1 MREKIITDK
10 FSLLQTILIGF
21 FIMLV
26 VRGKVERKKLCH
38 SGAFLNNTKG
48 IREVGARHK
57 NTSMKQ
63 ISDFTL
69 IGENKSVF

>member
-26 VRGKVERKKLCH
+26 VRGEVERKKLCH

-48 IREVGARHK
+48 IWGSRSETQKHK
-57 NTSMKQ
+57 HEAEGKQ
-63 ISDFTL
+63 ISL
-69 IGENKSVF
+69 